1 MGPGRACFGL
11 GWGSESALGYGVV
24 LVVCVTNR
32 LACVRSRRDSASNLQ
47 VNTLSRPEAP
57 LESNV
62 ARVVFHEA
70 GVAVQMSV
78 LRMGMNAHV
87 NYPAAAQALSVRP
100 LPQRRKHLQPL

>member
-1 MGPGRACFGL
+1 MQWDEGNPRWRYGA
-11 GWGSESALGYGVV
+11 ALD
-24 LVVCVTNR
+24 LCVTNS
-32 LACVRSRRDSASNLQ
+32 LACVRSRRDSVNNLQ

-70 GVAVQMSV
+70 CAAVQMSV